1 MSNLGIDTAALARL
15 MKERDI
21 DAPALAKMILL
32 DTYRVNRIMKIGTAR
47 DYTILDIASALNV
60 DLHDLLGYHGRLS
73 TGQSLRLTRLEA
85 EMTNGD
91 LSAAAGVK
99 GESISGYERDV
110 IPSLE
115 KAHAIAKALDKSIE
129 EVFFRTVK

>member
-1 MSNLGIDTAALARL
+1 M
-15 MKERDI
+15 
-21 DAPALAKMILL
+21 
-32 DTYRVNRIMKIGTAR
+32 
-47 DYTILDIASALNV
+47 
-60 DLHDLLGYHGRLS
+60 GYHGRLS

-91 LSAAAGVK
+91 LSVAAGVK